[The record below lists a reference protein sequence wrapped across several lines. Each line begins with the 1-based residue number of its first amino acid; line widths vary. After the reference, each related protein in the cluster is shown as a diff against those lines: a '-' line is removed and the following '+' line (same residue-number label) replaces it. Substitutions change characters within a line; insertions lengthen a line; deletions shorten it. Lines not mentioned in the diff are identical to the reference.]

1 MKLLAIVGSLRKDS
15 VNKKSMKA
23 FQEELPAGTE
33 VEYAEIG
40 NIPLYNQDEQEKGF
54 PASVNKLTEQVKN
67 ADAVVFATPEYNYS
81 VPGVLKNALDWV
93 SRVPNQPF
101 SGKTA
106 MIIGASPGNLGT
118 ARAQYHLRQIGVF
131 LNINF
136 LNRPEVMISSAYG
149 KFDESGKLTDAS
161 TREFLKKAGQALVDA
176 VKKQK

>member
-1 MKLLAIVGSLRKDS
+1 MKLIAIVGSLRKDS
-15 VNKKSMKA
+15 VNRKAVRA
-23 FQEELPAGTE
+23 FQEELPSGTE
-33 VEYAEIG
+33 IEYAEIG
-40 NIPLYNQDEQEKGF
+40 SIPHYNQDDQEKSF
-54 PASVNKLTEQVKN
+54 PASVTKLAEQIKN
-67 ADAVVFATPEYNYS
+67 ADGVIFATPEYNYS

-106 MIIGASPGNLGT
+106 LIIGASPGNLGT

-136 LNRPEVMISSAYG
+136 LNRPEVMIGSAYG

-176 VKKQK
+176 IKNRT

>member
-15 VNKKSMKA
+15 VNKKAMKA
-23 FQEELPAGTE
+23 FQEELPAGSE
-33 VEYAEIG
+33 VEYADIS
-40 NIPLYNQDEQEKGF
+40 NIPLYNQDDQEKAF
-54 PASVNKLTEQVKN
+54 PASVNKLSEQVRN

-101 SGKTA
+101 NGKTA
-106 MIIGASPGNLGT
+106 MILGASPGALGT

-136 LNRPEVMISSAYG
+136 LNRPEIMIGSAYG
-149 KFDESGKLTDAS
+149 KFDDSGKLTDAP
-161 TREFLKKAGQALVDA
+161 TREFLKKAGQALADA
-176 VKKQK
+176 LKKHK

>member
-15 VNKKSMKA
+15 VNKKAIKA
-23 FQEELPAGTE
+23 FQEELPQGTE
-33 VEYAEIG
+33 MEYAEIG

-54 PASVNKLTEQVKN
+54 PASVTKLSEQIRN
-67 ADAVVFATPEYNYS
+67 ADGVVFATPEYNYS

-101 SGKTA
+101 SGKA
-106 MIIGASPGNLGT
+106 ALIIGASPGALGT

-136 LNRPEVMISSAYG
+136 LNRPEIMIGSAYS
-149 KFDESGKLTDAS
+149 KFDGSGKLTDDA
-161 TREFLKKAGQALVDA
+161 TREFLKKAGQALVEA
-176 VKKQK
+176 IGSQK

>member
-15 VNKKSMKA
+15 VNKKAMKA

-40 NIPLYNQDEQEKGF
+40 NIPLYNQDDQEKSF
-54 PASVNKLTEQVKN
+54 PASVNKLSEQIKN

-81 VPGVLKNALDWV
+81 VPGVLKNAIDWV

-106 MIIGASPGNLGT
+106 LIIGASPGNLGT
-118 ARAQYHLRQIGVF
+118 SRAQYHLRQIGVF

-136 LNRPEVMISSAYG
+136 LNRPEVMIGSAYS
-149 KFDESGKLTDAS
+149 KFDDSGKLTDAS
-161 TREFLKKAGQALVDA
+161 TREFLKKAGQSLIAA
-176 VKKQK
+176 IQKQK